1 VAGGKSTT
9 WRGSGESGFRAVEKL
24 GSAALLLFALVA
36 IDAGLQQPRKASA
49 PEGGMGYI
57 FHELLEPVKK
67 EWAE

>member
-1 VAGGKSTT
+1 M
-9 WRGSGESGFRAVEKL
+9 
-24 GSAALLLFALVA
+24 LFALVA